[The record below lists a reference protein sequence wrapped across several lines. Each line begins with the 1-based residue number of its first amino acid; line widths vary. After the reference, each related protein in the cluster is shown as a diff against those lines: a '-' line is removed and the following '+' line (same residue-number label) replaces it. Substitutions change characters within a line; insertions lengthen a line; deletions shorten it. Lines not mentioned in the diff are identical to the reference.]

1 MDLIPKDR
9 LTEIEGRYMK
19 ARISLTSAERKALD
33 KEIEKQLAEWD
44 IKHMTELSALIL
56 YVLHSTFG
64 FGKKRLKDFYFQFA
78 DEIFELTQRYDLDDS
93 DDVWL
98 CTKKLKEY
106 GIDLPEWEKE
116 LRGDNH

>member
-1 MDLIPKDR
+1 
-9 LTEIEGRYMK
+9 MK
-19 ARISLTSAERKALD
+19 AKISGKMAYGVSLTSAEKKALD
-33 KEIEKQLAEWD
+33 KEVERQLAEWD
-44 IKHMTELSALIL
+44 KKHMTELSALIL

-78 DEIFELTQRYDLDDS
+78 EEVFNLTQRYDLDDS

-106 GIDLPEWEKE
+106 GVNLTEWEDERMREGDDHKE
-116 LRGDNH
+116 